1 MKTYKEFNEQAQHHL
16 HEVDRMN
23 FGIPGSG
30 LLMKG
35 LGYLMKP
42 AVYRTLGTIE
52 TGHQLYKDIK
62 NKKPI
67 GKTVAN
73 TAGNLLTT
81 FAPYEKGFV
90 KALRSKRFLSG
101 FGLNMAGYDEK
112 SDNNNK
118 TNNKTNNNNSKF
130 SDIRGGNGKVDGYG
144 KPKKYLT
151 DLDLYKK

>member
-1 MKTYKEFNEQAQHHL
+1 MELLMKTYKEFNEQAQHHL

-62 NKKPI
+62 NKKMTEI
-67 GKTVAN
+67 KKTEYFFS
-73 TAGNLLTT
+73 LLKLINI
-81 FAPYEKGFV
+81 F
-90 KALRSKRFLSG
+90 
-101 FGLNMAGYDEK
+101 
-112 SDNNNK
+112 
-118 TNNKTNNNNSKF
+118 
-130 SDIRGGNGKVDGYG
+130 
-144 KPKKYLT
+144 
-151 DLDLYKK
+151 